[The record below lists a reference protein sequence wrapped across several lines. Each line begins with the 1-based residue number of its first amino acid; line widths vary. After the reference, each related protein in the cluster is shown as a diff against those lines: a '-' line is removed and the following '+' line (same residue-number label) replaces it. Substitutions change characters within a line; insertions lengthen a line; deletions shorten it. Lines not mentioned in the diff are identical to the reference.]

1 MNNPLSVIL
10 DYFSGLQPREQL
22 VLKLGAIALVPI
34 LSLMFLLPKW
44 DSYSL
49 LKAELDGLQSDIM
62 WLNEQHATVERV
74 ANNCP
79 ELNRQNIENKVK
91 LTNLLRRNQIQ
102 VEAVSLEDESIIFS
116 LSGKEGNQ
124 FLKSIYAI
132 ACQGYSLNEL
142 SLALDA
148 EDPATLNAKFGVE
161 RVK

>member
-1 MNNPLSVIL
+1 MNNLLSVIL
-10 DYFSGLQPREQL
+10 DNFSGLQAREQL
-22 VLKLGAIALVPI
+22 VVKFGAIALVFI
-34 LSLMFLLPKW
+34 LIMMFLLPKW

-49 LKAELDGLQSDIM
+49 LKTHLDGLESEM
-62 WLNEQHATVERV
+62 TWLNEQHATVKRI

-79 ELNRQNIENKVK
+79 ELNRQNIEDKVM
-91 LTNLLRRNQIQ
+91 LSNLLRRNQIQ
-102 VEAVSLEDESIIFS
+102 IESISEEGESIFFS

-148 EDPATLNAKFGVE
+148 EDPAILNAKFGVE

>member
-1 MNNPLSVIL
+1 MKNALLVML
-10 DYFSGLQPREQL
+10 DYFSALQPREQL

-49 LKAELDGLQSDIM
+49 LKTELDGLQSDIM

-91 LTNLLRRNQIQ
+91 LSNLLRRNQIQ
-102 VEAVSLEDESIIFS
+102 VESVSQEDESIIFS

-124 FLKSIYAI
+124 FMKSIYAI
-132 ACQGYSLNEL
+132 ACQGYSFDEL
-142 SLALDA
+142 SLSLDA
-148 EDPATLNAKFGVE
+148 ADPAILNAKFGVQ